1 MSFSE
6 LNNAQRTQNTARY
19 AEERKNA
26 RSVTPGG
33 KKFSRRSHAGI
44 VVGYIVLTLL
54 SVLWLLPIFYL
65 LYTAFRVTPDTGI
78 INKLFPDNL
87 RLGFGNF
94 RRLFTETSFS
104 LWLKNTIVVA
114 ACSCALTTLF
124 ILMVSY
130 ALSRLRFRLRKPIMN
145 VLLVLGMFPG
155 FMSMIAVY
163 FILKAMGLTNS
174 LFALILVYS
183 GSAGLSYYICK
194 GFFDTIPRAM
204 EEAAF
209 LDGAGQPT
217 IFFRITLPLAKPIIV
232 YTILTSFIAPWCDF
246 IFVNTIINDSGK
258 YTLSL
263 GLFKLINEEKSGF
276 NSNFTVFCAAASIVG
291 VIIVTLF
298 MSMQKYYVSG
308 VTGGAVK

>member
-6 LNNAQRTQNTARY
+6 LHNAQRTQNTARY

-26 RSVTPGG
+26 QSVTPGG

-209 LDGAGQPT
+209 LDGAGQIA